1 MPTIPKKPSPYGA
14 VKFTGID
21 EYHAAFPKPVQ
32 QTLQQLRQAIAQ
44 AAPKATETISYNM
57 PAFKQ
62 DKNLVYYAAYKHH
75 IGFYPTPTPI
85 KVFKEELA
93 KFNTSKGAIQFPL
106 GEPLPLALIKKIV
119 KLRVKEVE
127 EKIKGKRL

>member
-1 MPTIPKKPSPYGA
+1 
-14 VKFTGID
+14 
-21 EYHAAFPKPVQ
+21 VQ

-93 KFNTSKGAIQFPL
+93 KFNYL
-106 GEPLPLALIKKIV
+106 
-119 KLRVKEVE
+119 
-127 EKIKGKRL
+127 